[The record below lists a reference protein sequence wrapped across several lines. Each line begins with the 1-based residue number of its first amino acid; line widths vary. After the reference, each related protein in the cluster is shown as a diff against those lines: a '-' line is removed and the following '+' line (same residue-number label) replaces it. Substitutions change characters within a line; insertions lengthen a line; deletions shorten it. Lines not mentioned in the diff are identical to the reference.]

1 MAAAVAVV
9 AAPRA
14 KLRRRRCADEEERF
28 LSSSIVVPGG
38 SLQLKHRFTDKVDG
52 ASALI
57 AMSPGISK
65 FAICLL
71 NL

>member
-28 LSSSIVVPGG
+28 LSSSIVLGV

-52 ASALI
+52 ASAAI

-65 FAICLL
+65 FATYVY
-71 NL
+71 

>member
-1 MAAAVAVV
+1 
-9 AAPRA
+9 
-14 KLRRRRCADEEERF
+14 